1 MKVPVMRN
9 AFQQEGLADLCKWA
23 NEQGA
28 TGKAIEIGA
37 YSGEGTIVL
46 AKYFKEILAVDPW
59 LNGYD
64 IKDRAS
70 QQCPMKFVFEAF
82 QERTKGL
89 GNVMFSRGKSLDA
102 LEFVP
107 DASCDL
113 VYIDGDHRY
122 EGVLADLKGWRKKL
136 KDGGIMAG
144 HDWSWESVKKAL
156 KEEIGD
162 KDYTLFNGDSWAI
175 KLSKDMDVVK

>member
-1 MKVPVMRN
+1 LKVPVMRD

-23 NEQGA
+23 NIEGA
-28 TGKAIEIGA
+28 MGKAVEIGA
-37 YSGEGTIVL
+37 YSGEGTVVL
-46 AKYFKEILAVDPW
+46 AKYFIEVLAIDPW

-64 IKDRAS
+64 INDRAS

-89 GNVMFSRGKSLDA
+89 SNVMFSQGKSLDA
-102 LEFVP
+102 LEFVE
-107 DASCDL
+107 DESCDL
-113 VYIDGDHRY
+113 IYIDGDHRY
-122 EGVLADLKGWRKKL
+122 EGVLADLKGWRNKL

-175 KLSKDMDVVK
+175 KLSKDMDVVI

>member
-1 MKVPVMRN
+1 MRD